1 MLVSRRI
8 MVAKFPYFLWALR
21 LALIVLCAFIA
32 FVSLMP
38 FNWTFD
44 ALTGQAVAVFFDI
57 NPFQPHTG
65 RVGLALD
72 AGLNAL
78 LFAPLGFGLW
88 VNDRRAPMRV
98 LGLGRML
105 VLAVVYGTALQ
116 ALQLFLPRRNAALSD
131 AEWNGVG
138 LLAGAAMAWLLW
150 KAWHEIRSAR
160 ARCPVT

>member
-105 VLAVVYGTALQ
+105 VLAVVYGTAP
-116 ALQLFLPRRNAALSD
+116 AGPATFSAAPERSPVRCGMERGWAPRRCGHGLAAVES
-131 AEWNGVG
+131 
-138 LLAGAAMAWLLW
+138 LA
-150 KAWHEIRSAR
+150 
-160 ARCPVT
+160 